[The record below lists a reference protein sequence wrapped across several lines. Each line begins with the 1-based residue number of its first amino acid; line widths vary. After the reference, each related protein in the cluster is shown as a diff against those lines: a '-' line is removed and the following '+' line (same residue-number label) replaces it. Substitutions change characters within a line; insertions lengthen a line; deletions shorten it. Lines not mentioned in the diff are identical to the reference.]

1 MGAHEALPCDT
12 VRRTRAGRGRP
23 PPDIAQRGL
32 TILSTGAINID
43 QIETQELDDTHVVLP
58 YAFRTSYPMLN
69 QKDGTVGLNLSDEA
83 RIELDSAMGSIYAT
97 YQQQATIAHGRW
109 ASTHPCAWSRTS
121 STCRR

>member
-1 MGAHEALPCDT
+1 MASRSCVH
-12 VRRTRAGRGRP
+12 RP
-23 PPDIAQRGL
+23 
-32 TILSTGAINID
+32 INID

-83 RIELDSAMGSIYAT
+83 RIELDSALGSIYAT
-97 YQQQATIAHGRW
+97 YQQPATIAHGRW

>member
-23 PPDIAQRGL
+23 PPDLAQRGL
-32 TILSTGAINID
+32 TILSTSAINID
-43 QIETQELDDTHVVLP
+43 QIETQELDDTHVVLS
-58 YAFRTSYPMLN
+58 YAFRTSCPMLN

-97 YQQQATIAHGRW
+97 Y
-109 ASTHPCAWSRTS
+109 
-121 STCRR
+121 